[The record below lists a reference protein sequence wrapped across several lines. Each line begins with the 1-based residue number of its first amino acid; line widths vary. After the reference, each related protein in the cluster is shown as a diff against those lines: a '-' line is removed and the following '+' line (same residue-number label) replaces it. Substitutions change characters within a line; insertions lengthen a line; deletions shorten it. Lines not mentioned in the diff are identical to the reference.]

1 MQLFKM
7 ENHSNEVEYTEDNTD
22 EKEQKEREEIGEQCS
37 QSHEEITSK
46 QHKTPIVEEKYK
58 KRQRFFLFF
67 IKWMCVKI
75 NTMFNLEG
83 KIKED

>member
-46 QHKTPIVEEKYK
+46 
-58 KRQRFFLFF
+58 
-67 IKWMCVKI
+67 
-75 NTMFNLEG
+75 
-83 KIKED
+83 